1 MGPRFSARDFSQ
13 RRKAAKLRQGHRDGN
28 SRALWFG
35 PSLALFAVLCA
46 FAPLRESSPNG
57 KTPIAVPIQEPY
69 PSAIAPHPK
78 GYVCVQAKKPL
89 KLDGSLA
96 DPQWA
101 RAPWT
106 EDFQDIGGDLKPKPR
121 FRTRAKMLWDARFL
135 YIGAEME
142 EPDVWATLTEHD
154 SVIFQDNDFEVFID
168 PNGDNHLYGEIEV
181 NAFGTEW
188 DLLLPKP
195 YKDGG
200 PAINGWEIPG
210 LQVAVYV
217 DGKLNQPAKGTKGQG
232 DKGWSVEIA
241 IPWKALGEIAGCD
254 CPPKPG
260 DQWRINFSRVEWQ
273 VDVVD
278 GKYKKRP
285 NLPEDNWVWSP
296 QGVIDMHRPEHW
308 GYLQFSDQEPGKEA
322 FRPDPDWPARDL
334 LHKVYYAQRR
344 HREAHGAFSD
354 DTKQLLS
361 GPLAESA
368 MGLKVQVT
376 DTGFEASLPSAD
388 GKRRLRIREDSR
400 LWKD

>member
-1 MGPRFSARDFSQ
+1 MS
-13 RRKAAKLRQGHRDGN
+13 
-28 SRALWFG
+28 G
-35 PSLALFAVLCA
+35 PSTQIHAKCNLAVALKSFGIAGPLALLCA
-46 FAPLRESSPNG
+46 FAPWRETARTG
-57 KTPIAVPIQEPY
+57 ETLVAVPIQEPY
-69 PSAIAPHPK
+69 PDKIAPHPK
-78 GYVCVQAKKPL
+78 GYVCVRAVAPPR
-89 KLDGSLA
+89 LDGSLS
-96 DPQWA
+96 DLQWS
-101 RAPWT
+101 RAAWT
-106 EDFQDIGGDLKPKPR
+106 EDFQDIEGNLKPKPR
-121 FRTRAKMLWDARFL
+121 FRTRAKMLWDAHYL

-142 EPDVWATLTEHD
+142 ELDVWATLTEHD

-210 LQVAVYV
+210 LKVAVHV
-217 DGKLNQPAKGTKGQG
+217 DGRINEPGDRSEVAGLRSEGGIPGQR
-232 DKGWSVEIA
+232 DEGWSVEIA

-260 DQWRINFSRVEWQ
+260 DQWRINFSRVEWH
-273 VDVVD
+273 VDIVE

-308 GYLQFSDQEPGKEA
+308 GYLQFSEREPGAEP
-322 FRPDPDWPARDL
+322 FRPDPDWAARDL

-344 HREAHGAFSD
+344 YREAHGRFTD
-354 DTKQLLS
+354 DLKQLLTAQ
-361 GPLAESA
+361 LAERA
-368 MGLKVQVT
+368 KGLRAQVT

-400 LWKD
+400 IWTD